1 MPGTRK
7 PIKPSVKEGKEERFQ
22 SASTRSAKNAVK
34 KASPKKNVSGRTA
47 IVKKNIK
54 SKKLMAEARLAA
66 QKKIADKK
74 KRAEQERK
82 RKELIEAAKKK
93 GIKLRT
99 DYTALYRNKKK

>member
-34 KASPKKNVSGRTA
+34 KASPKKNVAGRIG

-66 QKKIADKK
+66 QRKIAAKK
-74 KRAEQERK
+74 KREEQERK
-82 RKELIEAAKKK
+82 RKKLIEAAKKK